1 MNCFDRRL
9 VSTPG
14 FKAEWKQEFVLH
26 TCNPSI
32 LRVACWMGFVLSTYI
47 VVTKYFECRTQTECW
62 AKGNR
67 LWFLAP
73 YAPDAVFIV
82 GTFTIATMISISSY
96 RKKLMH
102 YYEGL
107 CSWFVVCLYTTTVFP
122 SFMLEIRRSRFQQPG
137 YVHWKI
143 EHSGVW
149 PVRVCNDTDPVLS
162 WAKNYDQLSV
172 GCSNSLLDGNVFG
185 TMIRAVALSLLLLA
199 LLVSAF
205 LVIGTSV
212 SVFAAAAGVQL
223 ACGLSAAYF
232 CLLCDQDAREDFV
245 VLKVRDVGEDV
256 IDTVV

>member
-1 MNCFDRRL
+1 MVSCSIRAGCRLYCGHFHDRNHD
-9 VSTPG
+9 
-14 FKAEWKQEFVLH
+14 KH
-26 TCNPSI
+26 
-32 LRVACWMGFVLSTYI
+32 
-47 VVTKYFECRTQTECW
+47 
-62 AKGNR
+62 
-67 LWFLAP
+67 
-73 YAPDAVFIV
+73 FIV
-82 GTFTIATMISISSY
+82 Q
-96 RKKLMH
+96 KQLMH

-185 TMIRAVALSLLLLA
+185 TMILANILPMIFRIHATWAVALSLLLLA